1 MQCQKKTNN
10 KLNTGGNGKQ
20 RHTIMKKISKK
31 FVGEFLTETKGELNW
46 CVFSFDKQTGRRD
59 LAHGGHDFMNAFAV
73 MTEQLS
79 KGFDVMLTNKEGW
92 DYSWKFEQENH
103 RRINYNEM
111 KAYEMVLDS
120 YSYTLRKKYNY

>member
-1 MQCQKKTNN
+1 
-10 KLNTGGNGKQ
+10 
-20 RHTIMKKISKK
+20 MKKISKK